1 MMLKREDFLLKKE
14 RIFWVSGYISDKQK
28 RMDIQ
33 AEKYKLI
40 EWLINLDDP
49 ETLIKLNAF
58 RYKVTSSPFVKL
70 TAEELAERAKRSN
83 EAIQRDDVYDL
94 DVLIRDE

>member
-1 MMLKREDFLLKKE
+1 
-14 RIFWVSGYISDKQK
+14 
-28 RMDIQ
+28 MDIQ